1 MKKHLLFLFTALLP
15 LLASA
20 QTKVVIDGIW
30 YNLDEDTKQA
40 EVTYEGRGEY
50 SGSITIPA
58 MVTYEGVSYSVTS
71 IGEDA
76 FGECFSLTTVTIPE
90 GVTSIAEYAF
100 YSSSLTGIIIPEGV
114 TSIGEEAFAFCEDL
128 TAINIPAS
136 AASIGS
142 GLLHRCIN
150 LATITV
156 VAGNTVYDSRGE
168 CNAIIETNSNTLM
181 FGCSTTVIP
190 EGVTGIGNYA
200 FEDCWNLTAITIP
213 ASVTSIGEGAF
224 EDCLFTSDKF
234 VNNSTCSDDENW
246 GATLYEKEV
255 DGVFINENAAVC
267 CRPSVITAII
277 PEGVTSIGEKAF
289 QFCFSLETVILPES
303 VTSIGK
309 DAFRECWSLTTV
321 NIPEGVTSIEWG
333 AFGYCEA
340 LKTIIIPKN
349 VTSIG
354 EYAFRCCTS
363 LTDIYCYAETVPEI
377 EENTFMETAIENITL
392 HVPANALGAYKAA
405 DIWNS
410 FASIVVI
417 TNEETSIEQSI
428 INNGQSAV
436 IYDLMGRRVEKA
448 EKGLY
453 IVNGKKMV
461 IK

>member
-1 MKKHLLFLFTALLP
+1 MKKFLQFLFTALLP
-15 LLASA
+15 LFASA
-20 QTKVVIDGIW
+20 KVEINGIW

-40 EVTYEGRGEY
+40 EVTFKGDHVLDYEEY
-50 SGSITIPA
+50 TGSVTIPA
-58 MVTYEGVSYSVTS
+58 TVTYNGVSYSVTS

-76 FGECFSLTTVTIPE
+76 FSECFSLTTVTIPE

-114 TSIGEEAFAFCEDL
+114 TG
-128 TAINIPAS
+128 
-136 AASIGS
+136 IGS
-142 GLLHRCIN
+142 
-150 LATITV
+150 
-156 VAGNTVYDSRGE
+156 
-168 CNAIIETNSNTLM
+168 
-181 FGCSTTVIP
+181 
-190 EGVTGIGNYA
+190 YA

-224 EDCLFTSDKF
+224 EDCLFTFDKF

-255 DGVFINENAAVC
+255 DGVFIDENAAVC
-267 CRPSVITAII
+267 CRPSVTTAIV

-303 VTSIGK
+303 VTSIGEN
-309 DAFRECWSLTTV
+309 AFRECWSLTTV

-340 LKTIIIPKN
+340 LKTISIPEN

-363 LTDIYCYAETVPEI
+363 LTDIYCHAETVPEI

-448 EKGLY
+448 ERGLY